1 MKDTE
6 KDLFLISLFTFITV
20 SLWITFELLKTT
32 KTSTVDS
39 SIERLVTPL
48 SPTIDTDTLNVLQQ
62 KKP

>member
-20 SLWITFELLKTT
+20 SLWITFELLKAT
-32 KTSTVDS
+32 KTSTVES